1 MTEKSGGPQ
10 RTQRQMDGFREAVNL
25 CGFQD
30 LGFLGLD
37 RAFANSDWSN
47 KFSNCKV
54 YHVVDSTS
62 DHCILR
68 ITDSIASPPRRNR
81 RFHYEALWAKRD
93 DCYDIVESAWN
104 RGSLENTPEGIAS
117 NLSLCASALTLWS
130 RDVIGNI
137 PKKIQ
142 EHKKLLNTLTT
153 LDRDGSHSVEINEVR
168 KDLNGL
174 LDSEEVLWHQR
185 SKIHWYR
192 EGDRNTKFFHFRAS
206 ERRRKNFI
214 LGLWNDDD
222 CWCNDK
228 DSIACTAVDYFTKI
242 YTSCSPNRIE
252 EVINTIPTRVTDDMN
267 AELTKTFTSEEVLR
281 ALHQIHLTKS
291 PGPDS
296 MSAIFFQRYWNIVGR
311 DITNMVL
318 NVLNFN
324 LPMTEIN
331 KTNIAL
337 IPKTNHPARMTEFW
351 PISLCNVTY
360 KLISKV
366 LANRLKAILPYVIAE
381 NQSAFTADRLITDNV
396 LVAFELMHYL
406 NHKIEGKDGFM
417 SIKLDMSKAF
427 DQVEWGFIK
436 RVMEKLGF
444 HNN

>member
-1 MTEKSGGPQ
+1 M
-10 RTQRQMDGFREAVNL
+10 
-25 CGFQD
+25 
-30 LGFLGLD
+30 
-37 RAFANSDWSN
+37 
-47 KFSNCKV
+47 
-54 YHVVDSTS
+54 
-62 DHCILR
+62 
-68 ITDSIASPPRRNR
+68 
-81 RFHYEALWAKRD
+81 
-93 DCYDIVESAWN
+93 
-104 RGSLENTPEGIAS
+104 
-117 NLSLCASALTLWS
+117 
-130 RDVIGNI
+130 
-137 PKKIQ
+137 
-142 EHKKLLNTLTT
+142 
-153 LDRDGSHSVEINEVR
+153 
-168 KDLNGL
+168 
-174 LDSEEVLWHQR
+174 
-185 SKIHWYR
+185 
-192 EGDRNTKFFHFRAS
+192 
-206 ERRRKNFI
+206 
-214 LGLWNDDD
+214 
-222 CWCNDK
+222 
-228 DSIACTAVDYFTKI
+228 DYFTKI

-296 MSAIFFQRYWNIVGR
+296 MLAIFFQRYWNIVGR

-337 IPKTNHPARMTEFW
+337 IPKTNHLARMTEFR

-406 NHKIEGKDGFM
+406 NHKIEAKTV
-417 SIKLDMSKAF
+417 SCLSS
-427 DQVEWGFIK
+427 
-436 RVMEKLGF
+436 LT
-444 HNN
+444 